1 MKKFFSLIFLLL
13 FPFILP
19 DSHID
24 DPFNRSWSRI
34 FLDHYRLG
42 ADLPKKKMAVACPED
57 PSMLETVHMAHSFDL
72 VDITLVGDEK
82 EMKHLAEHYKIKID
96 GIKIINQPDK
106 KLAALQATKLV
117 HDGECDILMRGVVPI
132 SDFMS
137 AIKDEKNGL
146 SSGRLISYIIMTEI
160 EGIDQLLFLTDGEI
174 VTQPSLEDKVHL
186 IENALELAKIFKIRH
201 PKVAALAPI
210 EYIDPNV
217 QSSVDADLL
226 KKMSDE
232 GKIKNCVIE
241 GPISMDMAISL
252 QACWDKAA
260 WGSRIKGDANIL
272 LFPDYMASNMS
283 WRLVKYIKRH
293 LAAMVLFG
301 TTKPV
306 VMTGRGDDVWTKL
319 NSIVIAKYID
329 DYMHGGITT
338 K

>member
-1 MKKFFSLIFLLL
+1 M
-13 FPFILP
+13 
-19 DSHID
+19 
-24 DPFNRSWSRI
+24 
-34 FLDHYRLG
+34 
-42 ADLPKKKMAVACPED
+42 
-57 PSMLETVHMAHSFDL
+57 
-72 VDITLVGDEK
+72 
-82 EMKHLAEHYKIKID
+82 
-96 GIKIINQPDK
+96 
-106 KLAALQATKLV
+106 
-117 HDGECDILMRGVVPI
+117 
-132 SDFMS
+132 
-137 AIKDEKNGL
+137 
-146 SSGRLISYIIMTEI
+146 
-160 EGIDQLLFLTDGEI
+160 
-174 VTQPSLEDKVHL
+174 
-186 IENALELAKIFKIRH
+186 
-201 PKVAALAPI
+201 
-210 EYIDPNV
+210 
-217 QSSVDADLL
+217 DADLL

-252 QACWDKAA
+252 QACWDKGA